1 MSQTRRA
8 LPADFISRV
17 VAWPGPEGPG
27 FVNAHWKSGNPNFH
41 GMPGKPFK
49 TPDDFMSFVQYAA
62 APTRREVFSEIY
74 YCLSTQARTGGTAKN
89 GTPKAHRHADQ
100 AIAFKAIWLDVD
112 IGSDGHGHPE
122 NGYATCD
129 EAVEGVAAFREAAS
143 LPAPTAIVNSGGG
156 LHLYWVSNRSLTP
169 AEWRPFAE
177 GLKAEALRL
186 GLRNDAGIIADAAR
200 VLRVPGTFNN
210 KIRDKPRPVVLLH
223 LGDDYDFAAD
233 LAHIA
238 AKAPVRAPTAT
249 AVTAAVTPAAFDVSG
264 WPPSIVV
271 GLPDPMA
278 DNLAD
283 GIRSLDL
290 PLDATEVEKLCMHF
304 ADAKATH
311 GKDHSQG
318 LWSLSLL
325 AATFMV
331 DGTEKA
337 HEWSS
342 GYPAYSHGETQ
353 AKYEEKLAISKR
365 TGWPGCSAFEAE
377 GAKCQSCPFYKKIRS
392 PLNLAKQIP
401 PPEGTVRSPAPPPPA
416 DLDLPPG
423 YTVNTEGRICAIVQR
438 EDKKTKETRDV
449 LEPLFACKLR
459 NFIPQGGVRRLNFET
474 SLDGNKW
481 AVVSIPEEYIGSESK
496 LVEALWQGGV
506 KVNPDYRRKVPQ
518 FMTSFLEKM
527 DAAKVRPNSISY
539 GWLEGPDG
547 GLPIG
552 FAYAGKVYMSDGT
565 TQTAGASDVKMDQ
578 FYTPKGS
585 PDPWHKALSIVTV
598 QHHAAL
604 EAIIAVAFGSPLMR
618 FSGQYNGAVWPH
630 SYEGGAHKS
639 TSVNIGAAVWGSP
652 QETKERVGASIKGVF
667 RKMGYLRN
675 LPIFY
680 DEINEQAKL
689 DAMRDTLGEL
699 TEGGGGTKLQ
709 SNRTFHD
716 RETWQTLVLAAS
728 NKSLTDN
735 ILKTHPDTN
744 AALERVYEFLVDKRA
759 DTLPFHEVSR
769 LVGELDTNY
778 GHMGIKYAQ
787 YLGTHAA
794 EVSQMLDTTM
804 ARLTTITTP
813 DSRERFRAFIV
824 GTLYVGAVIAN
835 RLGATFNTSELW
847 EYLVTEFIRQR
858 RMIAGAATVAGTPLN
873 TSNLISRF
881 VKASTRNVLWITKM
895 PIKRPGNPEVIG
907 YLAGPSAMRPD
918 PIHIRY
924 CRDDRLMQLS
934 RTKLTDWL
942 AVQNQSARPL
952 ISSLMHHFGAYE
964 ERGTLSAGSGVAGGP
979 KEALITI
986 PIPVGSPFEG
996 DLFEYGVLGPM
1007 PDTTGI
1013 VTAPVTPAL
1022 AVATP

>member
-1 MSQTRRA
+1 MNS
-8 LPADFISRV
+8 LPIDFMRRV
-17 VAWPGPEGPG
+17 VAWPGPDGPG
-27 FVNAHWKSGNPNFH
+27 FCNVHWKSGNPNFH
-41 GMPGKPFK
+41 GLPGKPFK
-49 TPDDFMSFVQYAA
+49 TLDDLMGFVQYAA
-62 APTRREVFSEIY
+62 APSRRDVFSDIY
-74 YCLSTQARTGGTAKN
+74 FCLSTQRRAGTTGTN
-89 GTPKAHRHADQ
+89 GKPRAHRHADD
-100 AIAFKAIWLDVD
+100 AIALKAIWLDID

-122 NGYATCD
+122 KGYATYD
-129 EAVEGVAAFREAAS
+129 EAVDGFVAFREVAN
-143 LPAPTAIVNSGGG
+143 LPPPSAIVNSGGG
-156 LHLYWVSNRSLTP
+156 MHLYWFSTRALTP
-169 AEWRPFAE
+169 AEWEPYAE
-177 GLKAEALRL
+177 GLKVEALRH
-186 GLRNDAGIIADAAR
+186 GLRSDAGIIADAAR
-200 VLRVPGTFNN
+200 VLRVPGTYNA
-210 KIRDKPRPVVLLH
+210 KLRDTPRPVVLMH
-223 LGDDYDFAAD
+223 LGDDYDFATD

-238 AKAPVRAPTAT
+238 AKAPVRAPALNRVTAT
-249 AVTAAVTPAAFDVSG
+249 VIPAAFDVSG
-264 WPPSIVV
+264 WPPSVVV

-290 PLDATEVEKLCMHF
+290 PLDPAEMEKLCLHF
-304 ADAKATH
+304 KDASVTH
-311 GKDHSQG
+311 GKDDSQG
-318 LWSLSLL
+318 LWALSML

-331 DGTEKA
+331 DGEAKA
-337 HEWSS
+337 HEWSN
-342 GYPAYSHGETQ
+342 GYPTYDPGETQ
-353 AKYEEKLAISKR
+353 AKYEEKLLVSKR

-377 GAKCQSCPFYKKIRS
+377 GVKCQTCPFYQRIKS
-392 PLNLAKQIP
+392 PLSLAKQIVVEGVSTRP
-401 PPEGTVRSPAPPPPA
+401 PTPPPPA

-423 YTVNTEGRICAIVQR
+423 YTVNPEGRICAIVQK
-438 EDKKTKETRDV
+438 EDKKTKEHYDV
-449 LEPLFACKLR
+449 LEPLFACRLR
-459 NFIPQGGVRRLNFET
+459 NFMPQAGVRRLNFET
-474 SLDGNKW
+474 QLDGNNW
-481 AVVSIPEEYIGSESK
+481 AVVSVPEEFIGSEAK

-506 KVNPDYRRKVPQ
+506 KVNPDHRRKVPQ

-527 DAAKVRPNSISY
+527 DAARVRPHSISY
-539 GWLEGPDG
+539 GWLESPDG
-547 GLPIG
+547 GLPLG
-552 FAYAGKVYMSDGT
+552 FAYNGRVYLADGS

-585 PDPWHKALSIVTV
+585 PDPWHQALKIVTV
-598 QHHAAL
+598 QHHPAL
-604 EAIIAVAFGSPLMR
+604 EAIIAVAFAGPLMR
-618 FSGQYNGAVWPH
+618 FSGQYNGAIWPY

-675 LPIFY
+675 IPIFY
-680 DEINEQAKL
+680 DEINEQTKL

-709 SNRTFHD
+709 SNRSFHD

-744 AALERVYEFLVDKRA
+744 AALERVYEFLVEKRG

-769 LVGELDTNY
+769 LVGDLDTNY

-804 ARLTTITTP
+804 TRLSAITTP
-813 DSRERFRAFIV
+813 DSRERFRAFMV

-858 RMIAGAATVAGTPLN
+858 RLISGAATVAGTPLN

-881 VKASTRNVLWITKM
+881 VKASTRNVLWITHIPM
-895 PIKRPGNPEVIG
+895 KRPGQPSAVS
-907 YLAGPSAMRPD
+907 YLAGPSQMRPD

-924 CRDDRLMQLS
+924 CVNDRLMQLS
-934 RTKLTDWL
+934 KAKLTDWL

-952 ISSLMHHFGAYE
+952 VASLMHHFAAYE
-964 ERGTLSAGSGVAGGP
+964 ERLTLSAGSGVAGGP
-979 KEALITI
+979 KEAIITV
-986 PIPVGSPFEG
+986 PVPVGSPFEG
-996 DLFEYGVLGPM
+996 DLHEHEKLGPM

-1013 VTAPVTPAL
+1013 VTAAVTPAL
-1022 AVATP
+1022 VGATP

>member
-1 MSQTRRA
+1 MEYTHA
-8 LPADFISRV
+8 LPAEFMARV

-27 FVNAHWKSGNPNFH
+27 FVNAHWLSSGPTRH

-49 TPDDFMSFVQYAA
+49 TLDDFMNFAQYAA
-62 APTRREVFSEIY
+62 NPSRRDIFSELY
-74 YCLSTQARTGGTAKN
+74 FAMATQGRTGGMTSSGK
-89 GTPKAHRHADQ
+89 PKAYRHTSNAMMV
-100 AIAFKAIWLDVD
+100 KSIWCELDVK
-112 IGSDGHGHPE
+112 DGHFTSVE
-122 NGYATCD
+122 
-129 EAVEGVAAFREAAS
+129 EAEAALIVFTMEAL
-143 LPAPTAIVNSGGG
+143 LPPPSAIVRSGGG
-156 LHLYWVSNRSLTP
+156 LHVYWISDKPLTP
-169 AEWRPFAE
+169 DEWRPYAE
-177 GLKAEALRL
+177 GLKAEILRTEL
-186 GLRNDAGIIADAAR
+186 KSDTAIVADLAR
-200 VLRVPGTFNN
+200 VLRIPGTFNN
-210 KIRDKPRPVVLLH
+210 KIPNQPRPVVLAH
-223 LGDDYDFAAD
+223 LGTDYDFSTA

-238 AKAPVRAPTAT
+238 AKAPPRSTAPKRD
-249 AVTAAVTPAAFDVSG
+249 VTAAVTPAAFDVSG
-264 WPPSIVV
+264 WPASTI
-271 GLPDPMA
+271 GHLLPDPMA
-278 DNLAD
+278 DSLAD
-283 GIRSLDL
+283 GIRASDL
-290 PLDATEVEKLCMHF
+290 PLDATEVENLCLHF
-304 ADAKATH
+304 KDAKATH

-318 LWSLSLL
+318 SWALSLL
-325 AATFMV
+325 AATFMA
-331 DGTEKA
+331 DGREKA

-342 GYPAYSHGETQ
+342 GYPAYHKGETD
-353 AKYEEKLAISKR
+353 AKYEEKLAISER
-365 TGWPGCSAFEAE
+365 VGWPGCSAFEAE
-377 GAKCQSCPFYKKIRS
+377 GVKCQTCPFYKKIKS

-416 DLDLPPG
+416 DLDLPAG
-423 YTVNTEGRICAIVQR
+423 YTVNPEGRICAIVKKKD
-438 EDKKTKETRDV
+438 EKTKETYDV

-459 NFIPQGGVRRLNFET
+459 NFVPQSGVRRLNFET
-474 SLDGNKW
+474 SLDGNNW
-481 AVVSIPEEYIGSESK
+481 TVVTIPEEYIGSESD
-496 LVEALWQGGV
+496 LVKALWKGGV

-527 DAAKVRPNSISY
+527 DAAKVRPHSVSY
-539 GWLEGPDG
+539 GWLENPDG

-552 FAYAGKVYMSDGT
+552 FAYNGKVYLTDGT
-565 TQTAGASDVKMDQ
+565 VQTAGASDVKMDQ

-680 DEINEQAKL
+680 DEINEPAKL
-689 DAMRDTLGEL
+689 DQMRDTLGEI

-709 SNRTFHD
+709 SNRDFHE

-728 NKSLTDN
+728 NKSLVDN
-735 ILKTHPDTN
+735 ILKTHPETN
-744 AALERVYEFLVDKRA
+744 AALERVYEFMVEKRG

-787 YLGTHAA
+787 YLGTHVR
-794 EVSQMLDTTM
+794 EVSEMLDTTM
-804 ARLTTITTP
+804 ARLVSITQP

-847 EYLVTEFIRQR
+847 EYLITEFIRQR

-873 TSNLISRF
+873 TSNTLSRF
-881 VKASTRNVLWITKM
+881 VKASTRNVLWIRRLPTK
-895 PIKRPGNPEVIG
+895 RAGQPEAVSF
-907 YLAGPSAMRPD
+907 LAGPSSQRPD

-924 CRDDRLMQLS
+924 CVHDRLMQFS
-934 RTKLTDWL
+934 KAKLTDWL
-942 AVQNQSARPL
+942 TSQDQSARPL
-952 ISSLMHHFGAYE
+952 ISSLIHHFGAYE

-986 PIPVGSPFEG
+986 PIPEGSPFEQ
-996 DLFEYGVLGPM
+996 DLFEHNVLAGNPP

-1013 VTAPVTPAL
+1013 VTATVTSPITNAG
-1022 AVATP
+1022 AAP